1 MKRAVRSLKSREG
14 RETSFLLLSN
24 ANELFINTILTV
36 RSSPSPLS
44 LLSKPECGWKYHG
57 LESHFKEIISN
68 PAHFNPA
75 GKIELHRRIDPITG
89 TRHSCALE
97 CEANMCKVCTFPPFL
112 TKETDGGFCAGKG
125 RRVGQVRREEWR
137 LGEFR

>member
-44 LLSKPECGWKYHG
+44 LLSKPECVGGSIMAWSHILKKSFPTPLISIP
-57 LESHFKEIISN
+57 LE
-68 PAHFNPA
+68 
-75 GKIELHRRIDPITG
+75 
-89 TRHSCALE
+89 
-97 CEANMCKVCTFPPFL
+97 
-112 TKETDGGFCAGKG
+112 
-125 RRVGQVRREEWR
+125 R
-137 LGEFR
+137 LNSIVV